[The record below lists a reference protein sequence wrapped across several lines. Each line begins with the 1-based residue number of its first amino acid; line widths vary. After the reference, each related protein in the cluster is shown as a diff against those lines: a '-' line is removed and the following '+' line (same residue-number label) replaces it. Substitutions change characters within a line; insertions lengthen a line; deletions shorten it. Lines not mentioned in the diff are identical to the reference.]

1 MSTTSAVRPSTTGRK
16 DYGYSNARVRGMR
29 ARLLNRSFY
38 DTLIEARDIQQ
49 MIQELTSTGYGPD
62 LEEVLIKGRDA
73 AVVDEALKNNLV
85 RTYRKILGFLNDEG
99 RGLATTLLGRWDV
112 FNIKT
117 ILRGKHMRLPAE
129 EVGESLVPAGQL
141 SEIELNAMLAQ
152 DDVKSAID
160 AAVTLGLPYAA
171 ALRYGIG
178 EYAKTGEL
186 AGLELSLDRHYAEWA
201 TKRLSRRGANA
212 AIARRILGTQID
224 IVNLL
229 TVFRMQKADI
239 ESLDVA
245 QFHLP
250 GGLAIGADLFEEV
263 AGMSDVDQ
271 VLDRLR
277 NTMYGPA
284 LEDAAM
290 KYIEVNS
297 LSVFERALEDH
308 LIRKVTLSGVH
319 DPLGVGVVVSY
330 LTAKQNEITNLRII
344 VKGKSIGMPVERV
357 REELILV

>member
-1 MSTTSAVRPSTTGRK
+1 MSATSAARPASGGK

-29 ARLLNRSFY
+29 SRLLDRSFC
-38 DTLIEARDIQQ
+38 DNLIAARDIQQ
-49 MIQELTSTGYGPD
+49 MIQELTSTGYGGD

-85 RTYRKILGFLNDEG
+85 RTYRKILGFLNEEG
-99 RGLATTLLGRWDV
+99 RDLVATLLGRWDL

-117 ILRGKHMRLPAE
+117 ILRGKHMHLPAE
-129 EVGESLVPAGQL
+129 EIRESLVPAGQL
-141 SEIELNAMLAQ
+141 SPVELEAMLVQ
-152 DDVKSAID
+152 GDVHGAVD
-160 AAVTLGLPYAA
+160 AAVTLGLPYVP
-171 ALRYGIG
+171 ALRSGYA
-178 EYAKTGEL
+178 EYARSGEL
-186 AGLELSLDRHYAEWA
+186 VGLELAVDRHYAGWA
-201 TKRLSRRGANA
+201 AARLSRRGANA

-229 TVFRMQKADI
+229 TVFRMQKADLGD
-239 ESLDVA
+239 LDVTEYY
-245 QFHLP
+245 LP
-250 GGLAIGADLFEEV
+250 GGTAISADLFKEV
-263 AGMSDVDQ
+263 AQMSDVDE

-277 NTMYGPA
+277 NTLYGPA

-290 KYIEVNS
+290 KYLEVNS
-297 LSVFERALEDH
+297 LAVFERALEDH
-308 LIRKVTLSGVH
+308 LVRKVTASGVL

-330 LTAKQNEITNLRII
+330 LWAKQNEVTNLRII